1 MRILITGARGMLG
14 SDLSRIIGSNER
26 HQVVETDVI
35 ELPESF
41 RLDITQEEKIKDF
54 IVGAEPEVV
63 INTAG
68 YTDVDGCETNI
79 ELAFSVNAEGVKN
92 LALACQKLR
101 VFLVHLS
108 TDYVFDG
115 NKGTPYCEGD
125 SPNPLGIYGRSK
137 LQGEIYLRQI
147 LDRYLLIRTQWLYGK
162 KGKNFVE
169 TILNL
174 ARTRDELKVVDDQW
188 GSPTFTR
195 DLSRAIKE
203 LIEKGANGI
212 YHIVNEGYC
221 NWFEFAQKILELNGN
236 QVTLTPLSSTE
247 LFASG
252 GRPAPRP
259 SFSVLSIEKL
269 RKDMGIVLPAWQESL
284 KEYLLNERQ

>member
-41 RLDITQEEKIKDF
+41 RLDITQEEKVKDF
-54 IVGAEPEVV
+54 FAGAEPEVV

-92 LALACQKLR
+92 LALACRKSR
-101 VFLVHLS
+101 AFLVHLS

-115 NKGTPYCEGD
+115 NKGTPYCEDD

-174 ARTRDELKVVDDQW
+174 ARSRDELKVVDDQW

-247 LFASG
+247 LSASG

-269 RKDMGIVLPAWQESL
+269 RKDMGIALPAWRDSL

>member
-54 IVGAEPEVV
+54 IAGAEPEVV

-92 LALACQKLR
+92 LALACQKSR
-101 VFLVHLS
+101 AFLVHLS

-115 NKGTPYCEGD
+115 NKGTPYCEDD

-247 LFASG
+247 LSASS

-259 SFSVLSIEKL
+259 AFSVLSIEKL
-269 RKDMGIVLPAWQESL
+269 RKDMGIALPSWQESL